1 MTVLL
6 IYLGAKHVHTK
17 NRMWLGMDR
26 FHFFKNN
33 RLAVLKSK
41 RSFLESKANEMVY
54 KLDPTQFYG

>member
-41 RSFLESKANEMVY
+41 RSFLE
-54 KLDPTQFYG
+54 